1 MPLTELLPNRAPA
14 QPRERTAST
23 TLPPLESG
31 DRLTR
36 WEFERRYAAMPTVK
50 KVELLKG
57 VVYMGSPVRF
67 RSHAKPHSQVLTW
80 LGVYCAATP
89 GVEMADNA
97 TLRLDAE
104 NEVQPDALLY
114 LPPEGSE
121 HICITEDDYLEGVPE
136 LIVEIA
142 ASSAAYDMHDKWRV
156 YRRNGVQEYLVW
168 LVYEQRLHWWQW
180 QEGEYIPLT
189 PDAQGIIRS
198 HQFPGLD
205 LAVTAL
211 LAGDLAQVLTTLQA
225 GLASQAH
232 TDFVAKLQR

>member
-1 MPLTELLPNRAPA
+1 MPLTELLPNRVPA

-50 KVELLKG
+50 KAELLEG
-57 VVYMGSPVRF
+57 VVYVGSPARF
-67 RSHAKPHSQVLTW
+67 RSHAKPHSQILTW

-114 LPPEGSE
+114 LPPEGSGP
-121 HICITEDDYLEGVPE
+121 ICITEDDYLEGVPE

-168 LVYEQRLHWWQW
+168 LVYEQRLHGWQW

-189 PDAQGIIRS
+189 SDAQGIIRS

-232 TDFVAKLQR
+232 TDFAAKLQR